1 MLFLFDMGLPGE
13 TGLVLFGVGFFFIIL
28 AAAFVV
34 FRLLRKSLKMV
45 VRVII
50 FFVIVVIAF
59 VGCSS
64 LLYIGIGNS
73 GRGPVKPSATPA
85 RQR

>member
-1 MLFLFDMGLPGE
+1 MFLFDMGLPGE
-13 TGLVLFGVGFFFIIL
+13 TGLVLLGVGFFFIVL

-34 FRLLRKSLKMV
+34 FRLLKRSLKMMF
-45 VRVII
+45 RVII
-50 FFVIVVIAF
+50 FLVIVVIAF

-64 LLYIGIGNS
+64 LLYIGVGNS
-73 GRGPVKPSATPA
+73 GRGPVKPSATPS